1 MRRLDDGVKAFQ
13 RQEKGQGV
21 APLVFWGEG
30 GVLLPVVPP
39 AQVDARTSPSA
50 VDSNSTDDAIEWERE
65 VERQLKEA
73 GKLLRQQ
80 NLHLVTAVAVG
91 SHALLRPEDICPP
104 NFHANDNQDDAPASQ
119 HAATTALLR
128 PDGFA
133 GAFQCQ
139 EEGNTDSA
147 LPGLS
152 GRSFYAPPFDTNGS
166 QDDAPASQHAATAL
180 VRPDAFAGA
189 FQCQEEVNA
198 DSAPP
203 GSSRRTFYPL
213 LFHTNERKDDAP
225 ASQPTATALL
235 RPDAFTR
242 AFQYQEEGH
251 ADSAP
256 PGASRRTFYP
266 LLFHTNGR
274 QNGTLAS
281 QYTTATALLGPD
293 AFAGAFQS

>member
-39 AQVDARTSPSA
+39 AQVDARTSPPA
-50 VDSNSTDDAIEWERE
+50 SNSTDDAIEWERE

-91 SHALLRPEDICPP
+91 SHALLRPEDVYPP
-104 NFHANDNQDDAPASQ
+104 LFHANDNQDDTSASQ

-128 PDGFA
+128 PD
-133 GAFQCQ
+133 
-139 EEGNTDSA
+139 
-147 LPGLS
+147 
-152 GRSFYAPPFDTNGS
+152 
-166 QDDAPASQHAATAL
+166 
-180 VRPDAFAGA
+180 AFAGG
-189 FQCQEEVNA
+189 FQSQEEVNA

-213 LFHTNERKDDAP
+213 IFHTNERQDDAT
-225 ASQPTATALL
+225 ASQHAATALL
-235 RPDAFTR
+235 RPDAFTG
-242 AFQYQEEGH
+242 AFQCQEEVD

-266 LLFHTNGR
+266 LLFHTNWG
-274 QNGTLAS
+274 
-281 QYTTATALLGPD
+281 
-293 AFAGAFQS
+293 